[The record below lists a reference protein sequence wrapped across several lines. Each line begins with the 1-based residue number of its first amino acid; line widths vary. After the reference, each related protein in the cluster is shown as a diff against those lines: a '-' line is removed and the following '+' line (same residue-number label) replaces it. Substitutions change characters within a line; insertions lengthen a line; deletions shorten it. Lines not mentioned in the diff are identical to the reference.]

1 LRRGGDD
8 LLFLIFGLN
17 PVDFLD
23 GRHAPPAGSRAH
35 SKPDPD
41 SRAHP
46 KPNPGS
52 QSYAKFAISG

>member
-41 SRAHP
+41 S
-46 KPNPGS
+46 